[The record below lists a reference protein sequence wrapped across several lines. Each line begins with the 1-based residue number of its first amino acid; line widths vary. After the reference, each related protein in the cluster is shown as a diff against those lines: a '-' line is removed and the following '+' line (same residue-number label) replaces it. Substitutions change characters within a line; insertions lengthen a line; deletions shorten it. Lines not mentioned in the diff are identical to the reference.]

1 MSVSPGCQGGSRN
14 PVALLFHVLK
24 VKHTIIEPRQSLT
37 VCRTDDNNELT
48 MLWRITFISLLLI
61 QPVLLLGNSLC
72 AMNTVGSVGA
82 QTCDCCCGAAHAP
95 VGCSCIESDDSPVNS
110 APATTATVTT
120 RTQLTFLSLP
130 ALDPV
135 LVSDALERRGL
146 THSGSLHFL
155 TTHAVRTLICV
166 WQT

>member
-1 MSVSPGCQGGSRN
+1 
-14 PVALLFHVLK
+14 
-24 VKHTIIEPRQSLT
+24 
-37 VCRTDDNNELT
+37 

-110 APATTATVTT
+110 APATTATVTI

-135 LVSDALERRGL
+135 LVSDAPERRGL
-146 THSGSLHFL
+146 THSGSSHYP
-155 TTHAVRTLICV
+155 TSNAVRTLICV